1 MAVKKNKKTTSKKE
15 ERVAKKRTIQA
26 THRGNTA
33 YVRLPL
39 SKAVEV
45 LGDDAD
51 LLSVG
56 FSLILDDNDQP
67 IGISFT
73 RGYRDRNGEFRTSAR
88 DVTINWDHPKISSY
102 RDNGG
107 DLKELAASIGADV
120 VSRITEAYDIEF
132 RRGFR
137 GNVRSLDEILN
148 SANKSTAG
156 AEDEEDDEDLPFND

>member
-1 MAVKKNKKTTSKKE
+1 MAVKKTKRTNKKEGKVSQKK
-15 ERVAKKRTIQA
+15 KTIQA

-33 YVRLPL
+33 YIRVPL
-39 SKAVEV
+39 SEAVKI
-45 LGDDAD
+45 LGKDAD

-56 FSLILDDNDQP
+56 FSLILDENDQP
-67 IGISFT
+67 IGVSFT

-107 DLKELAASIGADV
+107 DLKELAASVGADV
-120 VSRITEAYDIEF
+120 VSRITSAYDIEF
-132 RRGFR
+132 RSGFR

-148 SANKSTAG
+148 SAGTRKEKKVEA
-156 AEDEEDDEDLPFND
+156 DDEDLPFED